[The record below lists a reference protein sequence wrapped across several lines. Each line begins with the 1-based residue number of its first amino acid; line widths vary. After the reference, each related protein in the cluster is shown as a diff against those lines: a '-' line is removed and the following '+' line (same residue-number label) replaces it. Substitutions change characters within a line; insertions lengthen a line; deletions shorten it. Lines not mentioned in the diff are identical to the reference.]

1 MRRAVGE
8 VMTDDASVP
17 EDQQEGLEDLGEAG
31 RQYQAVIN
39 QADWTVETII
49 QQIDKGNIELN
60 PAFQRREAW
69 QLTRKSQYIESL
81 IINVPVPQL
90 VLAERRDRRGK
101 FIVIDGKQRLLAL
114 RQFHS
119 KDEIFPP
126 YSLSGLTIRTDLNGV
141 SYDQLSSD
149 LMREQ
154 DHNALQNSTIRTAV
168 IRNWGDETFL
178 YTVFLRLNTGSV
190 PLSPQELRQ
199 ALHPGEFVKFVDEYS
214 RDSDLLHSVMGIR
227 KADPR
232 MRDAELVIR
241 YFAFRNFLH
250 TYTGNLKPLL
260 DDTAEHFNQV
270 WDKDQGSI
278 QRQRADF
285 EATILATINIFGEQ
299 YAFRKWNG
307 KRYERPM
314 NRAVFDVMTYHFSNA
329 DVRRVAEARAN
340 DVEIVFKMLCDDES
354 FLSAIEGTTK
364 SIDAIFTRLRLW
376 GEALQSLNIPAVL
389 PRLVDNKITRG

>member
-1 MRRAVGE
+1 MV
-8 VMTDDASVP
+8 DDDGVP
-17 EDQQEGLEDLGEAG
+17 EDQQEGLEDLGESG
-31 RQYQAVIN
+31 RRYQAVIN
-39 QADWTVETII
+39 SADWTVETII

-69 QLTRKSQYIESL
+69 QNIRKSQYIESL
-81 IINVPVPQL
+81 ILNVPVPQL
-90 VLAERRDRRGK
+90 VLAERKDRRGK

-119 KDEIFPP
+119 KDEIFAS
-126 YSLSGLTIRTDLNGV
+126 YRLIGLSIRTDLNGV
-141 SYDQLSSD
+141 TYEELSND

-154 DHNALQNSTIRTAV
+154 DHNALENSTIRTAV

-199 ALHPGEFVKFVDEYS
+199 ALHPGEFVKFIDEYS
-214 RDSDLLHSVMGIR
+214 RDSGLLHEVMGIK

-241 YFAFRNFLH
+241 YYAFRNFLQ

-260 DDTAEHFNQV
+260 DQTAEHFNSV
-270 WDKDQGSI
+270 WEKDQGTI
-278 QRQRADF
+278 QRQKNDF
-285 EATILATINIFGEQ
+285 EATIATTAKIFGEGR
-299 YAFRKWNG
+299 AFRKWNG
-307 KRYERPM
+307 ARYERPM
-314 NRAVFDVMTYHFSNA
+314 NRAVFDVMTYYFS
-329 DVRRVAEARAN
+329 DKKVRIAAEQQGAQ
-340 DVEIVFKMLCDDES
+340 VEEAFKMLCDNEG

-364 SIDAIFTRLRLW
+364 SIDAIYTRLRLW
-376 GEALQSLNIPAVL
+376 GETLLAIGIPVKL
-389 PRLVDNKITRG
+389 PTLVDNKITRD

>member
-1 MRRAVGE
+1 
-8 VMTDDASVP
+8 MTDDTSVP

-119 KDEIFPP
+119 KDDVFRP
-126 YSLSGLTIRTDLNGV
+126 YTLSGLTIRTDLNGV

-214 RDSDLLHSVMGIR
+214 RDSRLLHTVMGIR
-227 KADPR
+227 DADPR

-241 YFAFRNFLH
+241 YFAFRNFLQ

-260 DDTAEHFNQV
+260 DDTAKHFNEV
-270 WDKDQGSI
+270 WDKDQGLI

-285 EATILATINIFGEQ
+285 EATISTTMNIFSEQ
-299 YAFRKWNG
+299 HAFRKWNG

-329 DVRRVAEARAN
+329 NVRRIAEARAN
-340 DVEIVFKMLCDDES
+340 DVETVFKMLCDDES

-376 GEALQSLNIPAVL
+376 GEALQSLNIPVVL
-389 PRLVDNKITRG
+389 PTLVDNKITRG

>member
-1 MRRAVGE
+1 MVDETGL
-8 VMTDDASVP
+8 P
-17 EDQQEGLEDLGEAG
+17 QDQQEELDDLGEAG

-69 QLTRKSQYIESL
+69 RNVHKSQYIESL
-81 IINVPVPQL
+81 ILNVPVPQV
-90 VLAERRDRRGK
+90 VLAERKDKRGK

-119 KDEIFPP
+119 RDDVFQR
-126 YSLSGLTIRTDLNGV
+126 YSLTGLSIRTDLNGI
-141 SYDQLSSD
+141 SYDQLSTD

-154 DHNALQNSTIRTAV
+154 DHNALENSTIRTAV

-214 RDSDLLHSVMGIR
+214 RGAEALHGVMGLS
-227 KADPR
+227 KPDPR

-241 YFAFRNFLH
+241 YFAFRNFLD

-260 DDTAEHFNQV
+260 DTTAEHFNKI
-270 WDKDQGSI
+270 WASGQGEI
-278 QRQRADF
+278 QRQRSDL
-285 EATILATINIFGEQ
+285 EASIATNVAVFGEDA
-299 YAFRKWNG
+299 AFRKWNG
-307 KRYERPM
+307 SRYERPL
-314 NRAVFDVMTYHFSNA
+314 NRAVFDAMVYYLISPQ
-329 DVRRVAEARAN
+329 VRAAVEARSVDIQIA
-340 DVEIVFKMLCDDES
+340 FKTLCEEERFRAS
-354 FLSAIEGTTK
+354 IEGTTK

-376 GEALQSLNIPAVL
+376 GERLQAVALPN
-389 PRLVDNKITRG
+389 LVNNKITRG